1 MANWPSVQ
9 PSDGRIG
16 AIDRFCMLTY
26 QASSSAGRYA
36 GGVASTLGFLC
47 AVLLLSLGVAVWH
60 ASAVAQERDA
70 LVEELRAERAARI
83 DATLAASDVEMN
95 VATLALDTQV
105 RRDIVDER
113 MVEQQRRSA
122 ELAELADTVERQ
134 KAVEADCV
142 TPRSVLAAVGL

>member
-47 AVLLLSLGVAVWH
+47 VVLLLSLGVAVWH
-60 ASAVAQERDA
+60 ANAMAQERDA
-70 LVEELRAERAARI
+70 HALYERFGWAGSRHPERLMLRENP
-83 DATLAASDVEMN
+83 DAYA
-95 VATLALDTQV
+95 
-105 RRDIVDER
+105 
-113 MVEQQRRSA
+113 
-122 ELAELADTVERQ
+122 
-134 KAVEADCV
+134 
-142 TPRSVLAAVGL
+142 